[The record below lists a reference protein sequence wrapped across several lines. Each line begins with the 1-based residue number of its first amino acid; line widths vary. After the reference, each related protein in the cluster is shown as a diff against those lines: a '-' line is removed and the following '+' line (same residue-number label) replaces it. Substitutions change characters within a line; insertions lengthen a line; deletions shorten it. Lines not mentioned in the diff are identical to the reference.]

1 MRQAV
6 RIGVVCEGETDRVA
20 IEWFVRMS
28 LVIRGFDEIAVC
40 RIASYTDQT
49 SRDTQGF
56 TGVLAWLSQSPEQRQ
71 RFFVDLFGGDV
82 RTEKFDAIVVHLD
95 ADNLS
100 TKEFRNHV
108 HSKYGKD
115 VKNHRIPE
123 KRGFEI
129 RQLIMSVGKM
139 GKVGDGYAVAV
150 AVESTET
157 WCLSSFRELRDD
169 PESMSGA
176 TLVQQFMDAL
186 HAVERRPT
194 EVFRKANKDPIRW
207 ERFCRRTYENVE
219 VLERQCFHY
228 KKLVTDLVRELNS
241 R

>member
-1 MRQAV
+1 MPHDV
-6 RIGVVCEGETDRVA
+6 RIGVVCEGDTDKVA

-28 LVIRGFDEIAVC
+28 LLIRGFDDIAVC
-40 RIASYTDQT
+40 KIASYTDQT
-49 SRDTQGF
+49 SRDVQGF
-56 TGVLAWLSQSPEQRQ
+56 TGVLAWLSQPPEQRR

-108 HSKYGKD
+108 RNRYDTD
-115 VKNHRIPE
+115 VKNHRLPA
-123 KRGFEI
+123 KRGFEL

-139 GKVGDGYAVAV
+139 GKIGDGYAVAV

-157 WCLSSFRELRDD
+157 WCLSSFRDLPND

-176 TLVQQFMDAL
+176 PLVQQFMDAL
-186 HAVERRPT
+186 HAFERRPKR
-194 EVFRKANKDPIRW
+194 VFRKANKDPIRW
-207 ERFCRRTYENVE
+207 ERFCRSTYENVE
-219 VLERQCFHY
+219 MLERQCFHY
-228 KKLVTDLVRELNS
+228 KKFVTDLVRELYS